1 MNPIPELKKQFS
13 AVADRLKEELKTIR
27 TNHASPALLE
37 AIVVEAY
44 GGSMNMKLME
54 LATITNDGPTTLVIA
69 PFDPSTVQDIE
80 RAILKSPLGITP
92 SNQGGRLL
100 VKIPPLSQ
108 EQREK
113 YVKLAASM
121 VEEYKNIVR
130 GHRDDVR
137 KKIKHAF
144 EAKEISEDEKFRQ
157 EKQVDE
163 ETKKT
168 NESIET
174 VKSNKEKEIM
184 TV

>member
-13 AVADRLKEELKTIR
+13 AVCDRLKEELKTIR

-37 AIVVEAY
+37 GVTVEAY

-174 VKSNKEKEIM
+174 IRMNKEKEIM

>member
-1 MNPIPELKKQFS
+1 MNHIAELKKQFL

-37 AIVVEAY
+37 GITVEAY

-54 LATITNDGPTTLVIA
+54 LATITNDGPTTIVIA

-92 SNQGGRLL
+92 SNQGGRLI
-100 VKIPPLSQ
+100 VRIPPLSQ

-121 VEEYKNIVR
+121 VEEYKNIIR

-144 EAKEISEDEKFRQ
+144 EAKEISEDDKFRQ

-163 ETKKT
+163 ETKKI
-168 NESIET
+168 NDQIESI
-174 VKSNKEKEIM
+174 KSNKEKEIM